1 MANGF
6 DYKSPIDTLLS
17 VTLPRFLDSEL
28 NRQERSRQ
36 FDERLAFNEQQ
47 ALINQ
52 QQAQKSFNL
61 RKDQFDFQKKL
72 QQTKEDEEFD
82 EQLMSTLEN
91 VRSYPD
97 YEKQAGVIRDR
108 LKTDKFRT
116 VLDRGLITAQSN
128 SQFTKR
134 EIDSLANI
142 LGDDFRDYAE
152 NRLSGRVN
160 VSDADFSRVA
170 QNYISTKANIRAE
183 DSARFSQLYKTAN
196 QAAEDLK
203 SIIDFKDAKQ
213 ISDPA
218 TQKYLTE
225 RFPVLL
231 GLTEVELDKRLKST
245 STLLSESR
253 QELYNFVK
261 KSNLPTN
268 EAFNPDL
275 AKSTGGQADS
285 SIGIE
290 TFQSIMGSTPKYEIP
305 NYNSVDTKNLEGGS
319 TVRIGDTTSG
329 FVGVINDDGNINLT
343 VDDAD
348 AEIIQ
353 KALAEDTGADI
364 YVDGNQATD
373 VRDLSTAPAESVET
387 KGDDEDAERRLAG
400 KYQTDEEAVEKT
412 LLGFLTGGAVTQ
424 ASDIPTISEGVKAAK
439 DVAQSTVSGGTRE
452 QTQAVRNARY
462 GINNAVNVLLA
473 GKRKGLPEEEVSQ
486 ANEEI
491 KSLITEAA
499 KAAENSNNPAVRR
512 NLISLINNTH
522 SRVNKAIA
530 RMQKTD
536 DDISFFYDDTVAL
549 INAMKAKVS
558 GN

>member
-52 QQAQKSFNL
+52 QQAEKSFNL
-61 RKDQFDFQKKL
+61 RKDQFEFQQGL

-97 YEKQAGVIRDR
+97 YEKQAKAIKDR

-116 VLDRGLITAQSN
+116 ILDRGLITAQSN

-170 QNYISTKANIRAE
+170 QNYISTKATIRAE

-231 GLTEVELDKRLKST
+231 GLSDDELDKRLKST

-275 AKSTGGQADS
+275 AKSTAGS

-329 FVGVINDDGNINLT
+329 YVGVINDDGNITLT
-343 VDDAD
+343 VDNAD

-353 KALAEDTGADI
+353 KALAEDTGEDI

-373 VRDLSTAPAESVET
+373 VRDLSTAPVESVET
-387 KGDDEDAERRLAG
+387 KGDDEDAERRLAN
-400 KYQTDEEAVEKT
+400 KYQTDEEAVQKT
-412 LLGFLTGGAVTQ
+412 LLGFLTGGAVNQ
-424 ASDIPTISEGVKAAK
+424 SSDIPTISEGVKAAK
-439 DVAQSTVSGGTRE
+439 DVSESIVSGGTRE

-499 KAAENSNNPAVRR
+499 KTAENSNNPAVRR

>member
-52 QQAQKSFNL
+52 QQAEKSFNL
-61 RKDQFDFQKKL
+61 RKDQFEFQQGL

-97 YEKQAGVIRDR
+97 YEKQAKAIKDR

-116 VLDRGLITAQSN
+116 ILDRGLITAQSN

-170 QNYISTKANIRAE
+170 QNYISTKATIRAE

-231 GLTEVELDKRLKST
+231 GLSDDELDKRLKST

-275 AKSTGGQADS
+275 AKSTAGS

-329 FVGVINDDGNINLT
+329 YVGVINDDGNITLT
-343 VDDAD
+343 VDNAD

-387 KGDDEDAERRLAG
+387 KGDDEDAERRLAN
-400 KYQTDEEAVEKT
+400 KYQTDEEAVQKT
-412 LLGFLTGGAVTQ
+412 LLGFLTGGAVNQ
-424 ASDIPTISEGVKAAK
+424 SSDIPTISEGVKAAK
-439 DVAQSTVSGGTRE
+439 DVSESIVSGGTRE

-499 KAAENSNNPAVRR
+499 KTAENSNNPAVRR

>member
-52 QQAQKSFNL
+52 QQAEKSFNL
-61 RKDQFDFQKKL
+61 RKDQFEFQQGL

-97 YEKQAGVIRDR
+97 YEKQAKAIKDR

-116 VLDRGLITAQSN
+116 ILDRGLITAQSN

-170 QNYISTKANIRAE
+170 QNYISTKATIRAE

-231 GLTEVELDKRLKST
+231 GLSDDELDKRLKST

-275 AKSTGGQADS
+275 AKSTAGS

-329 FVGVINDDGNINLT
+329 YVGVINDDGNITLT
-343 VDDAD
+343 VDNAD

-373 VRDLSTAPAESVET
+373 VRDLSTAPVESVET
-387 KGDDEDAERRLAG
+387 KGDDEDAERRLAN
-400 KYQTDEEAVEKT
+400 KYQTDEEAVQKT
-412 LLGFLTGGAVTQ
+412 LLGFLTGGAVNQ
-424 ASDIPTISEGVKAAK
+424 SSDIPTISEGVKAAK
-439 DVAQSTVSGGTRE
+439 DVSESIVSGGTRE

-499 KAAENSNNPAVRR
+499 KTAENSNNPAVRR

>member
-52 QQAQKSFNL
+52 QQAEKSFNL
-61 RKDQFDFQKKL
+61 RKDQFEFQQGL

-97 YEKQAGVIRDR
+97 YEKQAKAIKDR

-116 VLDRGLITAQSN
+116 ILDRGLITAQSN

-170 QNYISTKANIRAE
+170 QNYISTKATIRAE

-231 GLTEVELDKRLKST
+231 GLSDDELDKRLKST

-275 AKSTGGQADS
+275 AKSTAGS

-329 FVGVINDDGNINLT
+329 YVGVINDDGNITLT
-343 VDDAD
+343 VDNAD

-353 KALAEDTGADI
+353 KALAEDTGEDI

-387 KGDDEDAERRLAG
+387 KGDDEDAERRLAN
-400 KYQTDEEAVEKT
+400 KYQTDEEAVQKT
-412 LLGFLTGGAVTQ
+412 LLGFLTGGAVNQ
-424 ASDIPTISEGVKAAK
+424 SSDIPTISEGVKAAK
-439 DVAQSTVSGGTRE
+439 DVSESIVSGGTRE

-499 KAAENSNNPAVRR
+499 KTAENSNNPAVRR